1 MTHATYAVHPTPV
14 GDALIVA
21 TDEGLVSLHLTDAV
35 DADLERLAH
44 RLGTLPEPDEQ
55 KVEAVARQ
63 LDEYFAGERREFDVD
78 LDWRLVRG
86 FTRAALEAIRDIPY
100 GETASYGE
108 VAVRA
113 GSPGASRAAGTAC
126 ATTPF
131 SIVVP
136 AHRVVRADGSVG
148 EYGGHPEVKR
158 FLLDLE
164 RDAVAPGVADE

>member
-1 MTHATYAVHPTPV
+1 MTSLSFAIHELPI
-14 GDALIVA
+14 GDALLA
-21 TDEGLVSLHLTDAV
+21 FTDDGLVTLSVVHGDLDAELAGLALRLHTVPEHDE
-35 DADLERLAH
+35 ERA
-44 RLGTLPEPDEQ
+44 GGI
-55 KVEAVARQ
+55 VSQ
-63 LDEYFAGERREFDVD
+63 LDEYFDGARRDFDVT

-86 FTRAALEAIRDIPY
+86 FTRAALEAVCEVPY

-108 VAVRA
+108 VAAMA
-113 GSPGASRAAGTAC
+113 GSGRAHRAVGTAC

-136 AHRVVRADGSVG
+136 VHRVVRADGSIG

-164 RDAVAPGVADE
+164 AGAGE